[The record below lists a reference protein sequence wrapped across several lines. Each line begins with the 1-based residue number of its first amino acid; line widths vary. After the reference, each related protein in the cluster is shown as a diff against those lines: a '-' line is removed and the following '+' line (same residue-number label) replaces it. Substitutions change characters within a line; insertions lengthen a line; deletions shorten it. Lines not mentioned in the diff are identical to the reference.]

1 MKVAI
6 LQSNYIPWKGYFDII
21 NDVDLFIFYDDVQYT
36 TRDWRNRNKIKT
48 DRGTKWLTV
57 PVGKSSNRLICD
69 VAIDDRDWGIRHWKT
84 LQQYYARAPF
94 FELYRKTLE
103 NMYLHTKWSS
113 LSNLNQS
120 LIKCIAEILKIR
132 TDFKDSRIFKAQ
144 GKKSERLIDILTKVN
159 ADVYLTGPSARS
171 YLDEKL
177 FRKANIEVIYKDYS
191 GYPEYPQFYPP
202 FVHEVTILDLLFHV
216 GPEAPDYIWGWRS
229 H

>member
-1 MKVAI
+1 VKVAI